1 MTDTQEQEIANPVHH
16 DQGTKPGEGLE
27 AYRKM
32 LKATINF
39 EASDLHIKAGTKPRI
54 RVRGVLRSLD
64 AEVNSE
70 PLCYQIAKDILD
82 ESQYDH
88 FKKHGQID
96 LAYDY
101 DEDGEPLILVYGQ
114 NDDAALPYT
123 SNPASGI
130 PIMG

>member
-1 MTDTQEQEIANPVHH
+1 
-16 DQGTKPGEGLE
+16 
-27 AYRKM
+27 M

-64 AEVNSE
+64 AELNSE

-82 ESQYDH
+82 GSQYKH
-88 FKKHGQID
+88 FQKHGQID

-101 DEDGEPLILVYGQ
+101 DEDHRFRVNMFMARGKPSLACRLI
-114 NDDAALPYT
+114 T
-123 SNPASGI
+123 SN
-130 PIMG
+130 IMTFEHAWIIFKRFKHV